1 MTTILTAVL
10 ISFLIISILI
20 VIYDCKAVCKA
31 VYDIN
36 KTSVKNSKRPRSFV
50 CYITSSN
57 DVGNASLCFRHNP
70 PTTKDIYDAE
80 KEIEEKMGIKAVIIN
95 WKLLSD

>member
-1 MTTILTAVL
+1 MITEIIIL
-10 ISFLIISILI
+10 IPFLIISFGTI
-20 VIYDCKAVCKA
+20 IYNFKIID
-31 VYDIN
+31 DIN
-36 KTSVKNSKRPRSFV
+36 KISIKNSEHQKSFI

-80 KEIEEKMGIKAVIIN
+80 KEIEEKIGIKAVIIN
-95 WKLLSD
+95 WKPLSD